1 MKKIVFYL
9 LFLLILSVASLF
21 YIYFDAFV
29 NSKQTLQL
37 IFYCISISL
46 IGGVI
51 NCLRGVY
58 EHKSFKKDWDKDWEI
73 WYFIRPILSSLMG
86 FISFIFIRAGLIVFS
101 SQNEVILKNNFW
113 GYLAVAFIAGYN
125 VKYFLEKLQE
135 IGVTIW
141 GIKKSGSYKE
151 DKK

>member
-1 MKKIVFYL
+1 
-9 LFLLILSVASLF
+9 
-21 YIYFDAFV
+21 
-29 NSKQTLQL
+29 
-37 IFYCISISL
+37 
-46 IGGVI
+46 
-51 NCLRGVY
+51 
-58 EHKSFKKDWDKDWEI
+58 
-73 WYFIRPILSSLMG
+73 
-86 FISFIFIRAGLIVFS
+86 VFS